1 MTIPCIAL
9 LGRQDEPTDAVEEY
23 CHYLAAA
30 LQTHDIQLEIHRV
43 AWEKDGWPHAL
54 QALRLQ
60 ATKWRDTWVLIQY
73 TALAWSA
80 RGFPQKVLRVVK
92 ILKSCGA
99 RVGIVFHDV
108 EPYPGSRLIDSVRR
122 FGQV

>member
-73 TALAWSA
+73 TASLVCKRLPAKSPPRSEDPKILRRA
-80 RGFPQKVLRVVK
+80 RG
-92 ILKSCGA
+92 
-99 RVGIVFHDV
+99 H
-108 EPYPGSRLIDSVRR
+108 
-122 FGQV
+122 